1 MFGMSWH
8 EMLIVGVIA
17 ILLFGKRLPEVA
29 KSLGNSYR
37 ELKRGLS
44 EFHSQ
49 VDFTTDTSSSSNT
62 YSSTSRSTVATRDP
76 DDYEETTAPR
86 FEPPPSEPTS
96 TRDGAI
102 PSEKIDRPIG
112 ER

>member
-8 EMLIVGVIA
+8 EFLIVGVIA

-29 KSLGNSYR
+29 KSLGAQYR
-37 ELKRGLS
+37 ELKRGLA

-49 VDFTTDTSSSSNT
+49 VDFSDSTPSNSNYASSSRTSSAS
-62 YSSTSRSTVATRDP
+62 ATRDP
-76 DDYEETTAPR
+76 DDYEDTTAPR

-96 TRDGAI
+96 GQ
-102 PSEKIDRPIG
+102 S
-112 ER
+112 

>member
-29 KSLGNSYR
+29 KSLGAQYR
-37 ELKRGLS
+37 ELKRGLAD
-44 EFHSQ
+44 FHSQ
-49 VDFTTDTSSSSNT
+49 VDFTDSGSSSSSHA
-62 YSSTSRSTVATRDP
+62 SSTRSASSSRDP
-76 DDYEETTAPR
+76 DDYEEATAPR

-96 TRDGAI
+96 GSA
-102 PSEKIDRPIG
+102 G
-112 ER
+112 

>member
-29 KSLGNSYR
+29 KSLGAQYR
-37 ELKRGLS
+37 ELKRGLA

-49 VDFTTDTSSSSNT
+49 VDFTDSAS
-62 YSSTSRSTVATRDP
+62 SSTSHASNARSSSTYARDP
-76 DDYEETTAPR
+76 DDYEEATAPR
-86 FEPPPSEPTS
+86 FEPPPSEPTN
-96 TRDGAI
+96 GA
-102 PSEKIDRPIG
+102 SS
-112 ER
+112 

>member
-37 ELKRGLS
+37 EFKRGLA

-49 VDFTTDTSSSSNT
+49 VDFTDSSSSPSSSN
-62 YSSTSRSTVATRDP
+62 YASTSRSYPARDP
-76 DDYEETTAPR
+76 DDYEEATAPR

-96 TRDGAI
+96 GRDFSP
-102 PSEKIDRPIG
+102 PSGDINRPIG

>member
-37 ELKRGLS
+37 ELKRQLA

-49 VDFTTDTSSSSNT
+49 VDFTDSSHTPST
-62 YSSTSRSTVATRDP
+62 YSATSRAPAATRDP

-96 TRDGAI
+96 SRDSSL
-102 PSEKIDRPIG
+102 PSGNIDRPIG

>member
-29 KSLGNSYR
+29 KSLGGSYR
-37 ELKRGLS
+37 ELRRQLA

-49 VDFTTDTSSSSNT
+49 VDFTDTGSSSSHV
-62 YSSTSRSTVATRDP
+62 SSSSSSSPNSRSSQASYRDP
-76 DDYEETTAPR
+76 DDYEEATAPR

-96 TRDGAI
+96 GN
-102 PSEKIDRPIG
+102 G
-112 ER
+112 

>member
-8 EMLIVGVIA
+8 EFLIVGVIA

-29 KSLGNSYR
+29 RSLGKSYQ
-37 ELKRGLS
+37 EFKRGLS

-49 VDFTTDTSSSSNT
+49 VDFTGDASSSTASRAPSVPR
-62 YSSTSRSTVATRDP
+62 YS
-76 DDYEETTAPR
+76 DDYEEATAPR

-96 TRDGAI
+96 SGDGSKPVA
-102 PSEKIDRPIG
+102 
-112 ER
+112 

>member
-37 ELKRGLS
+37 EFRRGLA

-49 VDFTTDTSSSSNT
+49 VDFTDTGSASSYASSNSSSSSRSS
-62 YSSTSRSTVATRDP
+62 SSTYRDP
-76 DDYEETTAPR
+76 DDYEEATAPR

-96 TRDGAI
+96 GN
-102 PSEKIDRPIG
+102 S
-112 ER
+112 

>member
-29 KSLGNSYR
+29 KSLGGSYR
-37 ELKRGLS
+37 ELRRQLA

-49 VDFTTDTSSSSNT
+49 VDFTDTGSSSS
-62 YSSTSRSTVATRDP
+62 YASSSSSSSSGSRPSQTSYRDP
-76 DDYEETTAPR
+76 DDYEEATAPR

-96 TRDGAI
+96 GN
-102 PSEKIDRPIG
+102 G
-112 ER
+112 